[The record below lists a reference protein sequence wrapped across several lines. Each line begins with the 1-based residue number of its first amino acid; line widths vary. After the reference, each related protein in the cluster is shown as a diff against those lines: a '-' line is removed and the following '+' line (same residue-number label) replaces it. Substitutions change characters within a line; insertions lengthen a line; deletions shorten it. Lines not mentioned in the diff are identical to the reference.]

1 MFGLSELALILIVVA
16 VVVGVK
22 RLPELTR
29 SAGKAARILKSETKA
44 LKEEGKEAGQA
55 DGATDGATHGKTHGK
70 TDAKTDGTTDGQDSG
85 RTSDA
90 AGPGERRVVTGII
103 VDRDDAPARDSRDR
117 P

>member
-44 LKEEGKEAGQA
+44 LKEEGKEAGQT
-55 DGATDGATHGKTHGK
+55 DGTTGGATHGKTDAK

>member
-44 LKEEGKEAGQA
+44 LKEEGKEAGQT
-55 DGATDGATHGKTHGK
+55 DGTTGGATHGKTDGK

-117 P
+117 S

>member
-55 DGATDGATHGKTHGK
+55 DGATDG
-70 TDAKTDGTTDGQDSG
+70 KTDGTTDAKTDGQDSG

>member
-55 DGATDGATHGKTHGK
+55 DGTTDGATHG
-70 TDAKTDGTTDGQDSG
+70 KTDGTTDGQDSG

>member
-55 DGATDGATHGKTHGK
+55 DGTTDGATHGKTDGT
-70 TDAKTDGTTDGQDSG
+70 TDAKTDGQDSG

>member
-44 LKEEGKEAGQA
+44 LKEDGKDEGKAG
-55 DGATDGATHGKTHGK
+55 GKEE
-70 TDAKTDGTTDGQDSG
+70 G

-90 AGPGERRVVTGII
+90 AAPGERRVVTGII
-103 VDRDDAPARDSRDR
+103 VEPDVQPARDPRDK

>member
-44 LKEEGKEAGQA
+44 LKEEGKEAGQ
-55 DGATDGATHGKTHGK
+55 
-70 TDAKTDGTTDGQDSG
+70 TDGTTDGQDFG